1 MDTETQVEEL
11 DERVEPESSPVVD
24 LNQAT
29 AEELEALA
37 GIGPSLAQRIVAYR
51 EEQGDFRS
59 PDGLTAVPGIGCAAY
74 ERLADRLTVVSPET
88 SPTTDEAPLA
98 EASEAAPLP
107 PEEVAAEAAGAPET
121 PPIPEAEEEALGE
134 ERISE
139 AEAVSPAEDAPAH
152 PPAETAAAPPAPAT
166 LHRPF
171 RTSYLAWLGAALAG
185 GILGMVFAL
194 LVFYGINGALD
205 LSGSRAVLDVQNQMD
220 NLAAEVDSQQ
230 QKIDG
235 LDRRLKTLEGLTARM
250 EKAESAVDAL
260 RQETADLGQR
270 AETLESE
277 LTGVSETLSEVQAQ
291 SQQMTTFF
299 GRLQALLQ
307 EVFGDQEMVEP
318 TPESPVE
325 TPTPTQ

>member
-1 MDTETQVEEL
+1 MDPETQVEEL
-11 DERVEPESSPVVD
+11 DELAEPEGPSVVD

-29 AEELEALA
+29 AEELETLA

-51 EEQGDFRS
+51 EEQGNFRS
-59 PDGLTAVPGIGCAAY
+59 PDELTAVPGIGRAAY
-74 ERLADRLTVVSPET
+74 EQLTDRLIVVPPET
-88 SPTTDEAPLA
+88 PPATGEAPLA
-98 EASEAAPLP
+98 EAPEAALPP
-107 PEEVAAEAAGAPET
+107 PEEAAVEAAGPPET
-121 PPIPEAEEEALGE
+121 PPIPQAKEEAMEE
-134 ERISE
+134 ERIPGTE
-139 AEAVSPAEDAPAH
+139 EVFPAEEVSAP
-152 PPAETAAAPPAPAT
+152 PRAETAAVPPAPAP
-166 LHRPF
+166 LRRPF
-171 RTSYLAWLGAALAG
+171 RPGYLAWLGAALVG

-205 LSGSRAVLDVQNQMD
+205 LSGSRAVLDVQNHMD

-260 RQETADLGQR
+260 RQETVDLGQR
-270 AETLESE
+270 AETLETE
-277 LTGVSETLSEVQAQ
+277 LAGVSETLSEVQAR
-291 SQQMTTFF
+291 SQQVMTFF

-307 EVFGDQEMVEP
+307 EVFGGEDVVEP

-325 TPTPTQ
+325 TPTPTE